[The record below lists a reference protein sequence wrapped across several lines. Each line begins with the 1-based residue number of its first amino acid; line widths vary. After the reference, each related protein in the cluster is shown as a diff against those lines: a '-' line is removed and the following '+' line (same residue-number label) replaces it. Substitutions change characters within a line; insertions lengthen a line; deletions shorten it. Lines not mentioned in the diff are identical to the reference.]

1 MDSSNI
7 DKIIEKSVD
16 RAKDMNHEYCTLE
29 HVTLSLLESKKI
41 KDLLSDLK
49 IESTKIQEDLVGY
62 LNDLDFNG
70 LETSNGYKGSPKK
83 TTAIERVFQR
93 GLAQVI
99 FGGRETID
107 PVDLLVSILSEDE
120 CVSRYYMEL
129 NGLTKYTIVNY
140 IDTKFKSAK
149 NAELIEE

>member
-29 HVTLSLLESKKI
+29 HVTLSLLENKKI

-49 IESTKIQEDLVGY
+49 IESNKIQEDLVGY
-62 LNDLDFNG
+62 LNDLEFNG

-83 TTAIERVFQR
+83 TTE
-93 GLAQVI
+93 LK
-99 FGGRETID
+99 EY
-107 PVDLLVSILSEDE
+107 SKED
-120 CVSRYYMEL
+120 
-129 NGLTKYTIVNY
+129 
-140 IDTKFKSAK
+140 
-149 NAELIEE
+149 